1 MFNNEEFN
9 RSKNTYKSN
18 KTIKTIKSNKSYK
31 SKKIKDFRKSFL
43 ISKSLIKYNTFKSNQ
58 TKEKGSMIETQKLS
72 NKNSSIYPHGYLRNT
87 LKQINDSNN
96 SISNMSSQG
105 KIAYKKKRYSK
116 KEKLFCGVFTN
127 LTTTQEKS
135 FQLNSSYDNIN
146 KISNNKYIKDIN
158 LQTKIKQVLISECST
173 VSAIKKKC
181 TFLLPPLQLKNPSKS
196 PKYSSKKKFKDF
208 LSEAEFEKFAINESN
223 ITNNDKKSINKAM
236 SSIAKSNED
245 IHLNIKKQSKN
256 KILSSSKLIEI
267 NRNHRTPK
275 KTKTPILESRKIK
288 KKTTKKKP
296 EKIIKQL
303 NIISKNIQNTSKN
316 INNPEEFYMNFF
328 TNIIAKENKSING
341 DDNNNSKNIL
351 DFNSGE
357 GNDENMSRKNSHQIN
372 RFDSLFSN
380 NNSNVR
386 DSILNI
392 NKIRNKSVLNSKI

>member
-1 MFNNEEFN
+1 
-9 RSKNTYKSN
+9 
-18 KTIKTIKSNKSYK
+18 
-31 SKKIKDFRKSFL
+31 
-43 ISKSLIKYNTFKSNQ
+43 
-58 TKEKGSMIETQKLS
+58 MIETQKLS

-96 SISNMSSQG
+96 TISNMSSQG

-116 KEKLFCGVFTN
+116 KEKLFYNIFTN

-158 LQTKIKQVLISECST
+158 LQTKIKQVLISECNT

-196 PKYSSKKKFKDF
+196 PKFSSRKSKKKFNDF
-208 LSEAEFEKFAINESN
+208 LSEAEFEKFAINQSN
-223 ITNNDKKSINKAM
+223 ISNNDKKCINKAM
-236 SSIAKSNED
+236 SLIAKPNED
-245 IHLNIKKQSKN
+245 IHLNIKKQNKN
-256 KILSSSKLIEI
+256 KLLSSSKLIEI
-267 NRNHRTPK
+267 NRNYKMLK
-275 KTKTPILESRKIK
+275 KTKTPVLESRKLR

-341 DDNNNSKNIL
+341 DDSNNDKNL
-351 DFNSGE
+351 LHFNSGE
-357 GNDENMSRKNSHQIN
+357 GNDEISSRKNSHQLN
-372 RFDSLFSN
+372 LFDSLFSN
-380 NNSNVR
+380 NNSNVK
-386 DSILNI
+386 DSNLHLIR
-392 NKIRNKSVLNSKI
+392 IRNKSAFNSKIQ